1 MMKIFATEL
10 DRTDSTRPIY
20 SQELTIEFEN
30 VRLNLI
36 MTGKLNWPLQ
46 SQDAYED
53 HRHFD
58 YSLKIKGATV
68 SLIKIE
74 SDECFKR
81 IVRVLYP
88 CVMVRSGDPISWR
101 LKIGYEISDN
111 DLSRIKTILD
121 DYCEVQRD
129 NPLTILSHE
138 TYESRFA

>member
-68 SLIKIE
+68 SLIKI
-74 SDECFKR
+74 
-81 IVRVLYP
+81 
-88 CVMVRSGDPISWR
+88 
-101 LKIGYEISDN
+101 GYS
-111 DLSRIKTILD
+111 
-121 DYCEVQRD
+121 
-129 NPLTILSHE
+129 
-138 TYESRFA
+138 